1 MCVFTGLFKLG
12 WSLVTLSKSKI
23 LKIMNDTEIL
33 QISDRRKVSLIEIVH
48 NLAKKNRKIPES
60 QDKWSESG

>member
-1 MCVFTGLFKLG
+1 M
-12 WSLVTLSKSKI
+12 VTLSKSKI

-60 QDKWSESG
+60 GQTSGVNLDRLNKVII